1 MCGKVFK
8 CIIFFWELCSCE
20 KPIIIISTDE
30 KISIVVRAKKLCT
43 NKTRQYKGDIHTDRM
58 DSEEEM
64 EGEIKPMKRKKKWI
78 TAGAV
83 LLTLSLS
90 ISIFFALVR
99 SGTILL
105 NNPSRSQYPIR
116 GVDVSWYQGQIDWK
130 TLASSG
136 ISFAF
141 IKATEGSTHVD
152 PCFQYN
158 YDEARKTDLRIGA
171 YHFFSYDSK
180 GQTQADNYIAV
191 VEKTNNMLPPVID
204 LEFYGDKEQNPP
216 KQDQVREELTVMLNR
231 LEEYY
236 GMKPIIYATEKSYEL
251 YLADAFQEYD
261 IWIRN
266 VFSTPRL
273 SDHRGWTFWQ
283 YTDREKLD
291 GYQGDEKY
299 IDMNVFNGSR
309 EDFLSYP

>member
-1 MCGKVFK
+1 
-8 CIIFFWELCSCE
+8 
-20 KPIIIISTDE
+20 
-30 KISIVVRAKKLCT
+30 
-43 NKTRQYKGDIHTDRM
+43 
-58 DSEEEM
+58 
-64 EGEIKPMKRKKKWI
+64 MKRKKKWI
-78 TAGAV
+78 VMSAV
-83 LLTLSLS
+83 LLALSLS
-90 ISIFFALVR
+90 ISMFFALVR

-116 GVDVSWYQGQIDWK
+116 GVDVSWYQGQIDWDI
-130 TLASSG
+130 LASNG

-158 YDEARKTDLRIGA
+158 YEEAGKTELRIGA

-191 VEKTNNMLPPVID
+191 VEKTDNMLPPVID
-204 LEFYGDKEQNPP
+204 LEFYGNKEQNPP
-216 KQDQVREELTVMLNR
+216 KQGQVREELTVMLNR

-266 VFSTPRL
+266 VFFTPHL
-273 SDHRGWTFWQ
+273 SDHRKWTFWQ
-283 YTDREKLD
+283 YTDREKLE
-291 GYQGDEKY
+291 GYQGEEKY

-309 EDFLSYP
+309 EDFLAYP